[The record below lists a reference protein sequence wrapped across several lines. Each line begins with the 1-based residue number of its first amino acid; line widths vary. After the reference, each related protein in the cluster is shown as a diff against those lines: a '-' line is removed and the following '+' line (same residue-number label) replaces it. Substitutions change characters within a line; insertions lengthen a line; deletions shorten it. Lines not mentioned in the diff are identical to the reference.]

1 MFDQFRQTPP
11 PSSGQRS
18 CGPHP
23 HRMHHF
29 ARFFGG
35 EHGGRGGHEPFGRGF
50 GRGMGPGGRERMFD
64 SGEFQLVVLHLLSEK
79 PSYGYEL
86 IKTME
91 EKLAGGYTPSAGV
104 IYPTLTLLE
113 EAGFTTASTPEGAR
127 KIYTVTPEG
136 LEHLKANKQRLDE
149 ILERLEESGQ
159 GFEGGRSPEF
169 RRAFKNLQ
177 RAIFSVAMRARLSR
191 KPLTPEQ
198 ISKITAAVE
207 AATKTID
214 SL

>member
-1 MFDQFRQTPP
+1 MFYNFK
-11 PSSGQRS
+11 
-18 CGPHP
+18 
-23 HRMHHF
+23 HHF
-29 ARFFGG
+29 HDHDGHPQRGPQRFAHFFGG
-35 EHGGRGGHEPFGRGF
+35 GGRGAGGRHEHFGRGF
-50 GRGMGPGGRERMFD
+50 GMGGGRERMFD
-64 SGEFQLVVLHLLSEK
+64 SGEFQLVILHLLSEK

-91 EKLAGGYTPSAGV
+91 EKLAGGYAPSPGV

-113 EAGFTTASTPEGAR
+113 EEGFTTASTSEGAR
-127 KIYTVTPEG
+127 KIYTVTPQG
-136 LEHLKANKQRLDE
+136 REHLQSNKQRLDE
-149 ILERLEESGQ
+149 ILNRLEETGE

-191 KPLTPEQ
+191 KPLTAEQ
-198 ISKITAAVE
+198 IGKIIAAME

>member
-1 MFDQFRQTPP
+1 MFNPFN
-11 PSSGQRS
+11 
-18 CGPHP
+18 HP
-23 HRMHHF
+23 HDHRNSGPRPHSHQHF

-35 EHGGRGGHEPFGRGF
+35 DRGGRESFGRGF
-50 GRGMGPGGRERMFD
+50 GMGGGRERMFD
-64 SGEFQLVVLHLLSEK
+64 SGEFQLVILHLLSEK

-91 EKLAGGYTPSAGV
+91 EKLAGGYAPSPGV

-113 EAGFTTASTPEGAR
+113 EEGFTEASTPEGAR
-127 KIYTVTPEG
+127 KIYTVTPQG
-136 LEHLKANKQRLDE
+136 HEHLKANKQRLDE
-149 ILERLEESGQ
+149 ILDRLQETGQ

-198 ISKITAAVE
+198 IAKIIDAME
-207 AATKTID
+207 AATRSID
-214 SL
+214 QL